1 MAAKLKLA
9 RVGKVH
15 SPSFRL
21 IVVDSR
27 KPTNSD
33 FIELVGHIDFVHD
46 NKVTNL
52 KEDRILYWLSVG
64 AQPTESAKSILKT
77 SGIMRKFAES
87 KRKVQ
92 V

>member
-21 IVVDSR
+21 VVVDSR

-64 AQPTESAKSILKT
+64 AQPTESAKSVLKM